1 MRPREDPDRILRSA
15 LRVFAQYG
23 FKKATLD
30 DIAADLG
37 MTKGNLYRYAR
48 NKQDLYRATVASALE
63 RWQMRVRS
71 AIEAQADP
79 RIQFDT
85 MCLTA
90 VSYLADD
97 DDLRRLLVRDPDI
110 FPLFADDDPY
120 ASINRRSVDVIRR
133 ILKAGVDGGSFRPVD
148 VDVVAETIFSIYKM
162 FVIRM
167 YIRSRDPSVLEV
179 VQKTVDLIT
188 RGLFVSAAVPAD
200 QPHPNEERSHE

>member
-97 DDLRRLLVRDPDI
+97 DDLRRGQPTCHKKFDEATAILAGDGLLTEAFGLMCSCRLD
-110 FPLFADDDPY
+110 
-120 ASINRRSVDVIRR
+120 RKSVV
-133 ILKAGVDGGSFRPVD
+133 
-148 VDVVAETIFSIYKM
+148 
-162 FVIRM
+162 
-167 YIRSRDPSVLEV
+167 
-179 VQKTVDLIT
+179 
-188 RGLFVSAAVPAD
+188 
-200 QPHPNEERSHE
+200 